1 MKPMIIT
8 LMALVLVSACSYPT
22 TELRITDNRPAI
34 AIKGASEDAVLYVD
48 GLSMGLAQQFD
59 GHAQVLLLEPGT
71 HKIEVISQGKV
82 FLSEKVFLGGGE
94 VRTLSVSGK

>member
-22 TELRITDNRPAI
+22 TEVRITDNRPAI
-34 AIKGASEDAVLYVD
+34 AIKGASEDALLYVD